1 MGRKFGANKLI
12 NKDANITLLFM
23 EIAIHDSVKVYAKS
37 NKLYIEL
44 FFRT

>member
-12 NKDANITLLFM
+12 NKDANITLFM

-37 NKLYIEL
+37 NKLNIEL

>member
-1 MGRKFGANKLI
+1 MGRKFCASKLI
-12 NKDANITLLFM
+12 NKDANITLFV

-37 NKLYIEL
+37 NKLYKEL